1 MALKTYEGV
10 LERLGTGEFA
20 QTGTAKRYDVIVVGG
35 QDIRNVATGGYVNS
49 FLDVGKQV
57 TLYVGR
63 LFFMKYIYAVRTEH
77 GLKKMPTSWF
87 IGSAAA
93 RLVLTFAFLMFGSL
107 FGGVG
112 TLIMLGLIG
121 YMWYRFVQS
130 LLSYRALN

>member
-1 MALKTYEGV
+1 MALKKYEGV

-63 LFFMKYIYAVRTEH
+63 LFFMKYIYAVRTEQ

-87 IGSAAA
+87 IGSAVA
-93 RLVLTFAFLMFGSL
+93 RLVLTFSLLMFGSVL
-107 FGGVG
+107 PSPGG
-112 TLIMLGLIG
+112 LIMLGLVA
-121 YMWYRFVQS
+121 YMWFRFVQS
-130 LLSYRALN
+130 FMDYNSIN